1 MNSAIILCNSLVGVA
16 NKILKC
22 EIPEGD
28 LFCFQ
33 TDTTP
38 EYLNG
43 ENFQKTLCTA
53 TDFYPICFSIKKC
66 NIENAEK
73 KYIKLAELILSLK
86 YQFSQAKEITDSYGE
101 TYLVLY
107 N

>member
-38 EYLNG
+38 EYLIISDCASLDVYKEIQNG
-43 ENFQKTLCTA
+43 ENFQKRSVQQQIFIQYVSQSRNVTLKMQ
-53 TDFYPICFSIKKC
+53 KK
-66 NIENAEK
+66 NI
-73 KYIKLAELILSLK
+73 
-86 YQFSQAKEITDSYGE
+86 
-101 TYLVLY
+101 
-107 N
+107 